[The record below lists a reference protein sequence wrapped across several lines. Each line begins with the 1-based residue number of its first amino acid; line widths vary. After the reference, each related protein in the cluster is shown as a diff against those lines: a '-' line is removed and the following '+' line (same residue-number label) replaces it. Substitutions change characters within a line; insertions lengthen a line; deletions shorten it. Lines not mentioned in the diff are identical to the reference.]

1 MVEQR
6 ARGAKIVE
14 QVSGS
19 GSQRQVW
26 MDVRYVILTYAIS
39 WLIWVPGVV
48 WWVGSGSE
56 DLPWWLLV
64 LGLVGAYGPSIAALI
79 LTHKDK
85 GAPGVRQLLGGLT
98 VWRVAPGWWGVA
110 LFCFPAMLAAAI
122 AIYHFTGGV
131 PGDFQPGAWY
141 FLVPI
146 VLVTAL
152 PFGPLGEELGWRGYA
167 LPRLQARYSALTSS
181 LIIGVVWTFW
191 HVPLFWVPGA
201 ALGPWETVSIA
212 SVSTY
217 LVSTIGTAIIF
228 TWLFNNTRGSVLL
241 AIVLHITTNASGRI
255 LFAMFPDLT
264 EDALSSIVVLAIV
277 IKWAV
282 VVALVVIFG
291 WRKLSRP
298 VPG

>member
-6 ARGAKIVE
+6 ARGGKIVE

-48 WWVGSGSE
+48 WWVGSGSA

-79 LTHKDK
+79 LTHRDE
-85 GAPGVRQLLGGLT
+85 GAPGVKQLLSGLT
-98 VWRVAPGWWGVA
+98 AWRVAPGWWAVA
-110 LFCFPAMLAAAI
+110 LFFFPAMLAAAI
-122 AIYHFTGGV
+122 TLYHFTGGAV
-131 PGDFQPGAWY
+131 GDFQPGAWY
-141 FLVPI
+141 FLIPI

-167 LPRLQARYSALTSS
+167 LPRLQARHSALTSS
-181 LIIGVVWTFW
+181 VIIGVLWTFW
-191 HVPLFWVPGA
+191 HIPLFWVPGA